1 MLVVTAMQPGSH
13 TTNKEPIMDSQAL
26 TLFHVAISL
35 IAIACG
41 LIVAYGLLTANRM
54 RGLTLLFLVT
64 TIATSATGFFFHR
77 DQILPSQIVG
87 GISLVLLAVT
97 CAALYV
103 YDLRGIWRAVYAA
116 GAVTC
121 LYLNVFVL
129 VVQLFLKIP
138 SLHELA
144 PKGSEP
150 PFVIVQGIVLV
161 LFLVLGLSAVKRFRP
176 ASPASV

>member
-1 MLVVTAMQPGSH
+1 
-13 TTNKEPIMDSQAL
+13 MDSQAF

-35 IAIACG
+35 IAIASG
-41 LIVAYGLLTANRM
+41 SIIAYGLLTANPM
-54 RGLTLLFLVT
+54 RGITLLFLVT
-64 TIATSATGFFFHR
+64 TIGTSVTGFLFHR

-87 GISLVLLAVT
+87 GISLALLVVT

-103 YDLRGIWRAVYAA
+103 YNLRRVWRAVYVA

-129 VVQLFLKIP
+129 VAQLFLKIP

-150 PFVIVQGIVLV
+150 PFVLVQGIVLV
-161 LFLVLGLSAVKRFRP
+161 LFVVLGVFAVKRFRP
-176 ASPASV
+176 GSLGAQATAQQPFS

>member
-1 MLVVTAMQPGSH
+1 
-13 TTNKEPIMDSQAL
+13 MDSQTF

-41 LIVAYGLLTANRM
+41 LVVAYGLLTANRM
-54 RGLTLLFLVT
+54 RAMTSLFLIT
-64 TIATSATGFFFHR
+64 TIATSVTGFFFHR
-77 DQILPSQIVG
+77 DQITPAQIVG

-103 YDLRGIWRAVYAA
+103 YDLRRFWRAVYTM
-116 GAVTC
+116 GAVTS

-129 VVQLFLKIP
+129 VVQMFLKIP

-150 PFVIVQGIVLV
+150 PFAIAQGVVLV
-161 LFLVLGLSAVKRFRP
+161 LFVVLGILAVRRFRP
-176 ASPASV
+176 NT